1 MTKYAVA
8 YAPNAT
14 AQPANTSK
22 TGSFYIGNTATR
34 SWNQAVAQTTVN
46 TLFAMSPDDSGS
58 YVIAIPNPSPSPASP
73 WSGLNAPQ
81 FYFSLTSGAP
91 AKTDAAFIST
101 CSYILK
107 TYKSDGTVGT
117 PPINAAGCISVGDC
131 QTQINT
137 VGWQSYGFVP
147 PA

>member
-14 AQPANTSK
+14 AQPGNTSK

-34 SWNQAVAQTTVN
+34 SWNQAVAQTTTN
-46 TLFAMSPDDSGS
+46 TLFAASPNDTDG
-58 YVIAIPNPSPSPASP
+58 YLIALRNPNPTPVSP
-73 WSGLNAPQ
+73 WSGLDAPQ
-81 FYFSLTSGAP
+81 FFKSLLNGA
-91 AKTDAAFIST
+91 ASKTDAAFIST

-107 TYKSDGTVGT
+107 TYKTDGTVGS
-117 PPINAAGCISVGDC
+117 PPINAVGCSSVGDC

-137 VGWQSYGFVP
+137 VGWQSYGFVA

>member
-14 AQPANTSK
+14 AQPGNTSK

-81 FYFSLTSGAP
+81 FFKSLVSGAP
-91 AKTDAAFIST
+91 SKTDAGFIAT
-101 CSYILK
+101 CDYILK
-107 TYKSDGTVGT
+107 NYKTDGTTGT
-117 PPINAAGCISVGDC
+117 PKINPAGCASVVACQGAINA
-131 QTQINT
+131 
-137 VGWQSYGFVP
+137 VGWQSYGFNQ

>member
-14 AQPANTSK
+14 AQPGNTSK

-81 FYFSLTSGAP
+81 FFKSLHNGA
-91 AKTDAAFIST
+91 ASKTDAAFIAT
-101 CSYILK
+101 CDYILK
-107 TYKSDGTVGT
+107 NYKSDGTTGT
-117 PPINAAGCISVGDC
+117 PKINPAGCAISAI
-131 QTQINT
+131 TKAPTSSATLRIR
-137 VGWQSYGFVP
+137 
-147 PA
+147 A